1 MLYIV
6 YLSLL
11 ISVLL
16 FIIGKIL
23 FPPLIGSILMAI
35 GFLLLLSLRDP
46 AENILS
52 TILLKNTKKKDK
64 EQAMIYM
71 QFTRKFTLFVL
82 SLLATIILGKYK
94 LIHLYTIIII
104 IVLLYGLLIAKLYNL
119 LNKSDN
125 LKEGR

>member
-1 MLYIV
+1 
-6 YLSLL
+6 
-11 ISVLL
+11 
-16 FIIGKIL
+16 
-23 FPPLIGSILMAI
+23 MAI

>member
-1 MLYIV
+1 
-6 YLSLL
+6 
-11 ISVLL
+11 
-16 FIIGKIL
+16 
-23 FPPLIGSILMAI
+23 
-35 GFLLLLSLRDP
+35 
-46 AENILS
+46 
-52 TILLKNTKKKDK
+52 
-64 EQAMIYM
+64 MIYM